1 MPKVLLISYLFPP
14 GAGVGSPR
22 ALSYARYLPQHGCE
36 VAVLTA
42 KFATTAYNDPKLLDL
57 IPPGTKIYRAFNPEV
72 PYRLRDRIWKKVA
85 PPRLAAELASESAAQ
100 PESDPLRP
108 FKRLLRAAIER
119 VASPDIQAAWAWF
132 ATRKAL
138 SLIARQKFDTV
149 LLNIPPYS
157 TMKIGVAI
165 KRRFPHIRLISDI
178 RDDWLGYY
186 LPLFDSAASESKR
199 RLAVRLERELIE
211 ASDFVSAVT
220 PAQRQAIRERYPKEP
235 EHKFL
240 CTPNGYSPDV
250 FQGFQPRPHEF
261 DGMVVTYF
269 GSVYGNPVY
278 SPKLYLD
285 ALDSLPPEVRPR
297 FETRFIGRI
306 AAEVL
311 PAMEGRSAPLRRLGF
326 MSQAAGVRYLEESDY
341 LLLIARDPTTHA
353 GKLFDYM
360 ATGKPILALT
370 PPEGEIA
377 RIIRES
383 GSGWVIDPASID
395 TVREGLLDAWR
406 RFQNGEHRVAPR
418 REAVEAFSWPSLA
431 GHLARYTG
439 LDEPKR

>member
-1 MPKVLLISYLFPP
+1 M
-14 GAGVGSPR
+14 R
-22 ALSYARYLPQHGCE
+22 
-36 VAVLTA
+36 
-42 KFATTAYNDPKLLDL
+42 
-57 IPPGTKIYRAFNPEV
+57 
-72 PYRLRDRIWKKVA
+72 
-85 PPRLAAELASESAAQ
+85 
-100 PESDPLRP
+100 
-108 FKRLLRAAIER
+108 
-119 VASPDIQAAWAWF
+119 
-132 ATRKAL
+132 
-138 SLIARQKFDTV
+138 
-149 LLNIPPYS
+149 
-157 TMKIGVAI
+157 IGVAI

-211 ASDFVSAVT
+211 GSDFVSAVT
-220 PAQRQAIRERYPKEP
+220 PAQRQAIRERYPKQP
-235 EHKFL
+235 EQKFL

-285 ALDSLPPEVRPR
+285 AVDSLPAEVRPR

-306 AAEVL
+306 AAEAL

-326 MSQAAGVRYLEESDY
+326 MPQAAGVRYLEESDY

-353 GKLFDYM
+353 GKLFDYL

-377 RIIRES
+377 RIIRET
-383 GSGWVIDPASID
+383 GSGWVIDPGRS
-395 TVREGLLDAWR
+395 RRRPQGLLDAWR
-406 RFQNGEHRVAPR
+406 RFQNREHLVTPR
-418 REAVEAFSWPSLA
+418 REAVEAFSWPNLA
-431 GHLARYTG
+431 GTWPATLASTNQSGSLSCASFNWWKLWRSAGWNRSPWNLRCPSRRPATRSSCTASSAPG
-439 LDEPKR
+439 RSPRN